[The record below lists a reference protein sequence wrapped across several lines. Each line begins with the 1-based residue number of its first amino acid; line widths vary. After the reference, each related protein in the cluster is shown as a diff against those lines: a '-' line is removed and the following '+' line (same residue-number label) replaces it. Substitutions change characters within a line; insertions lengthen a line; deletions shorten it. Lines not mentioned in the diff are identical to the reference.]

1 MKPTVTQ
8 ARKPRAFTI
17 VELLTVM
24 SIIVILIGLMVPA
37 LNKVRRYARDVQQ
50 KAQFNA
56 INAAVELFSNE
67 FDGYPPSTAVD
78 SMTQPYC
85 GAMKLCEALM
95 GQDLLGFH
103 TSSIFRRDGLDA
115 AGRLPLYPPNIDAM
129 TPALRENN
137 LRARKGPFLQAENA
151 NAVRLQDIYGTNIGP
166 YLGTTFVL
174 CDVYSR
180 QMQSGQKTGMPV
192 LYYRADTAN
201 SYHDPNFA
209 QAMTPADSRGN
220 IYSYWDNH
228 DLVKLGKPWQAAGGT
243 SGGVS
248 AAHKMVDPA
257 RFYRNTTSTQITT
270 TTRPYRADTF
280 ILISAGWDAEY
291 GTADDICNFEWKY
304 RE

>member
-8 ARKPRAFTI
+8 ARKRRAFTI

-56 INAAVELFSNE
+56 INAAVELFNNE

-78 SMTQPYC
+78 SMNQPYC

-103 TSSIFRRDGLDA
+103 TSSVFRRDGLDA
-115 AGRLPLYPPNIDAM
+115 AGKLPLYPPNIDAM
-129 TPALRENN
+129 TPALRDNN
-137 LRARKGPFLQAENA
+137 LKARKGPFLQVENA
-151 NAVRLQDIYGTNIGP
+151 KAWRMQDIYGANLGP

-174 CDVYSR
+174 CDVYER
-180 QMQSGQKTGMPV
+180 PMQSAEKTGMPI
-192 LYYRADTAN
+192 LYYKADTAN
-201 SYHDPNFA
+201 SYHDPNFV

-220 IYSYWDNH
+220 IFNYQDNH
-228 DLVKLGKPWQAAGGT
+228 ALVQLGKPWQTGGA
-243 SGGVS
+243 SGG
-248 AAHKMVDPA
+248 AAAATHKMVDPV
-257 RFYRNTTSTQITT
+257 RFYRNTRSSQVKTT
-270 TTRPYRADTF
+270 MRPFRADTF
-280 ILISAGWDAEY
+280 ILISAGWDGEY
-291 GTADDICNFEWKY
+291 GTADDICNFEWRY
-304 RE
+304 SE

>member
-1 MKPTVTQ
+1 MTTRQ
-8 ARKPRAFTI
+8 RQESRQGAFTI
-17 VELLTVM
+17 IELLTVM

-67 FDGYPPSTAVD
+67 FDGYPPSNAQDPTNAAYGG
-78 SMTQPYC
+78 S
-85 GAMKLCEALM
+85 MKLCEALM

-103 TSSIFRRDGLDA
+103 TNSVFRRDGMDA
-115 AGRLPLYPPNIDAM
+115 AARLPLYPPNIDAM

-151 NAVRLQDIYGTNIGP
+151 NAWRLQDIYGTNVGSF
-166 YLGTTFVL
+166 LGTTFVL
-174 CDVYSR
+174 CDVYAR
-180 QMQSGQKTGMPV
+180 QMKNGQKTGMPI
-192 LYYRADTAN
+192 LYYKADTAN

-209 QAMTPADSRGN
+209 QAMAPADSKGN
-220 IYSYWDNH
+220 IYNYWDNH
-228 DLVKLGKPWQAAGGT
+228 ALVQLGKPWQASGT

-248 AAHKMVDPA
+248 AAHKMAEPT
-257 RFYRNTTSTQITT
+257 RFYKNTQSEQIRTT
-270 TTRPYRADTF
+270 MRPFRADTF

-291 GTADDICNFEWKY
+291 GTADDICNFEWRYK
-304 RE
+304 E